1 MEAVSFDSS
10 QDESTPHKP
19 SPTPRDAP
27 PRRSNNQESEDEAS
41 AHGSEHSDEFEVE
54 DGGDRSDISFGE
66 DDGALPLAGTDRA
79 FVTSSVAFSS
89 PANEKGAV
97 DEGGEEEEEYADD
110 DFVEDEEQNDHD
122 ESSESE
128 GSEKAH
134 SSEGE
139 SRPVHQ
145 AAPAFTA
152 RTIPPGHHVQDNAF
166 SRNNKADVYA
176 DEAEEVES
184 VEEDIDEEDDM
195 SVGAEVRI
203 TKLF

>member
-19 SPTPRDAP
+19 SPTRRDPP

-66 DDGALPLAGTDRA
+66 DEGALPLAGTDRA
-79 FVTSSVAFSS
+79 VVASSVAFSS
-89 PANEKGAV
+89 PAKDRVPV

-122 ESSESE
+122 ESNQSE
-128 GSEKAH
+128 GSDVSH
-134 SSEGE
+134 NSDGEG
-139 SRPVHQ
+139 RPVHQ

-152 RTIPPGHHVQDNAF
+152 RTVPHGHHGQKNDY
-166 SRNNKADVYA
+166 SRNNEVDAS

-184 VEEDIDEEDDM
+184 VEEDIDEDDDM

-203 TKLF
+203 AKGF